1 MRTLL
6 ATLVPLAVMLS
17 LGTFAQGQQ
26 PAAKTAAAK
35 ATAAVTP
42 VPAVS
47 GQVTFLYFND
57 INKAAAFY
65 GKLLGAKPTLDLDWV
80 KIYRLSPSSS
90 VGLVN
95 ATRGAHRP
103 SADKPVMVS
112 LVVDSPDEVDHW
124 AARLKSLGIEVN
136 KPPST
141 GELVRALEFDDP
153 EGYTL
158 EVFAWNKR

>member
-6 ATLVPLAVMLS
+6 ATLILSPAMLG
-17 LGTFAQGQQ
+17 LGTFA
-26 PAAKTAAAK
+26 AADQLAAPHAAA
-35 ATAAVTP
+35 TP
-42 VPAVS
+42 VPATSVPSVS

-57 INKAAAFY
+57 INKASAFY
-65 GKLLGAKPTLDLDWV
+65 GKLLAEEPTLNLDWV

-95 ATRGAHRP
+95 ATAGAHRP
-103 SADKPVMVS
+103 SAQKPVMVS
-112 LVVDSPDEVDHW
+112 LVVDSPDKVDQW
-124 AARLKSLGIEVN
+124 YERLKSLGIEVK
-136 KPPST
+136 KPPKT
-141 GELVRALEFDDP
+141 GDLVRAVEFDDT